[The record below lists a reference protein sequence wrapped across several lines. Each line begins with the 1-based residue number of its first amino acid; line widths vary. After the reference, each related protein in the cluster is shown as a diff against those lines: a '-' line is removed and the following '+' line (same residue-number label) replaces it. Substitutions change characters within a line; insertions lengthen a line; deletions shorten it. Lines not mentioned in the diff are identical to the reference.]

1 MIRRYAL
8 TRAAFAFAVACFL
21 ISCATE
27 EKAPP
32 PAFGAQITPTGGSA
46 IKGRVA
52 FAQVDSGVVMLV
64 NLGGGGQGS
73 WRIVIHA
80 TGICT
85 SPNGFSA
92 GPPVMLPGT
101 TTPAMAS
108 VIVNSDKSIGQISTR
123 LPGLA
128 LNGPQGIVGKSVVVH
143 LAQGSLEAEPG
154 VPNNRVACGVIEP
167 MAPMF

>member
-108 VIVNSDKSIGQISTR
+108 VIVNSDKSIGQLSMR

-128 LNGPQGIVGKSVVVH
+128 LNGPNGIVGKSVVVH
-143 LAQGSLEAEPG
+143 SAEGSLEAEPG